1 MPAEHVLFAVV
12 CLLVVVYLFYVL
24 VRPESF

>member
-1 MPAEHVLFAVV
+1 MPAEHVIFAII
-12 CLLVVVYLFYVL
+12 CLIIVGYLFYVL